1 MFATPFCYYLRAAAA
16 RHRPKPGPSRPN
28 IAACRPR
35 GAPCRCKLHTAAA
48 APDTLCD
55 LTEKEK
61 EAQSERSE
69 RRTDHIY
76 VGFFFHVGALTFLS
90 SLVNGRCQLEV
101 GVDGGGVLQEEPDT
115 SSTAA
120 AAGVE
125 ERCGSIC

>member
-1 MFATPFCYYLRAAAA
+1 MFATLFCYYLRAAAA
-16 RHRPKPGPSRPN
+16 RHRLKPGPSRPN
-28 IAACRPR
+28 TAACHPR

-55 LTEKEK
+55 LTEEEK

-69 RRTDHIY
+69 RRTDHTY
-76 VGFFFHVGALTFLS
+76 VGFFSCGGLTFLS
-90 SLVNGRCQLEV
+90 GLVNGRRQLEV
-101 GVDGGGVLQEEPDT
+101 GVDGGTVLQEEPET